1 MTDIP
6 NYYGDWR
13 DERIEQRRQELIIAY
28 KAYKS
33 YNEKVKDKTY
43 VAFSPL
49 EELFYDL

>member
-6 NYYGDWR
+6 NYYDDWR
-13 DERIEQRRQELIIAY
+13 DERIEQRRQELITAY
-28 KAYKS
+28 KAYKF